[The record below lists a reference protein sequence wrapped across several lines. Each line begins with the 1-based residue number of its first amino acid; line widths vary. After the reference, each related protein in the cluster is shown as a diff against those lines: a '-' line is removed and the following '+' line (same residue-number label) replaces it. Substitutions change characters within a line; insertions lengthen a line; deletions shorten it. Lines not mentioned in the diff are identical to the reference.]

1 MEDKTLLKAFYAIAN
16 ELDKNIL
23 KFNELEL
30 QLKEAKANNDLEK
43 ANELLKS
50 YKKVANNIK
59 ILKKQSEKLKEE
71 AN

>member
-1 MEDKTLLKAFYAIAN
+1 MEDKKILIAFYNIAN